1 MLAVLTERSRFG
13 RVLVLKQIHTRKLE
27 RLKVLLDSPS
37 CDEATSPW
45 QLSRHPIGGWT
56 VKQFT
61 HFLSRDLWPGP
72 MPERSG
78 ASSSLPWI
86 LRSTCS
92 ASDLAL
98 IPATAPWVFPHAN
111 RGYASAA
118 CALSVL
124 RFTALHHFFS
134 IYNILFSRPDPVGL
148 VKPRLHGNNLELQPV
163 LFGKGA
169 FLMNERASVAAPS
182 TAANNSV
189 QMDTFLVAGGLVVA
203 HQRAVLLA
211 LALTCRRRLMAGRP

>member
-1 MLAVLTERSRFG
+1 MKPRRRGNCPGIQLEVGRSNKSPISCPGTFG
-13 RVLVLKQIHTRKLE
+13 LGR
-27 RLKVLLDSPS
+27 
-37 CDEATSPW
+37 C
-45 QLSRHPIGGWT
+45 
-56 VKQFT
+56 
-61 HFLSRDLWPGP
+61 
-72 MPERSG
+72 RSG
-78 ASSSLPWI
+78 REPPVWLPWI
-86 LRSTCS
+86 RRSTCS

-134 IYNILFSRPDPVGL
+134 IYNILFSRPDPAGL
-148 VKPRLHGNNLELQPV
+148 VKPRLHGNNLELQPFAV

-169 FLMNERASVAAPS
+169 FVMNERAGVAAPS

-189 QMDTFLVAGGLVVA
+189 QMDTFLVARGLVVA
-203 HQRAVLLA
+203 HRRAVLLA
-211 LALTCRRRLMAGRP
+211 LALACRRRLMAGRP